1 MKLLQ
6 KGVKTPNILFYT
18 INPALQDVVSNLKIR
33 TLTPTFMLGRE
44 KQKKMGFIPTC
55 STPSGLI

>member
-18 INPALQDVVSNLKIR
+18 LNPALKDVVSNLKIR
-33 TLTPTFMLGRE
+33 TLTPT
-44 KQKKMGFIPTC
+44 
-55 STPSGLI
+55 